1 MRAHRILTAILTM
14 SVSLSSLSY
23 SYTTAM
29 ADGVDSSIS
38 STSEGPVLG
47 AGHTEASIPETAHDS
62 SPATETAG
70 AETESVTDLTELSYE
85 EILMQQQILEQ
96 QRLAALA
103 QHQLDIGNFYKDAVL
118 IGDSVAMGFSLY
130 AARNSTVPIFQNL
143 KFLTRGSYSV
153 HNAFSKIT
161 GKSTHPIYGGE
172 QHYIWDSIK
181 LVNAKHV
188 YSFFGLNDL
197 YDGVDYT
204 VQKYLELIDKIK
216 AENPDVDFTIVST
229 TPMYQGSEKK
239 NLNNANINAL
249 NAAMKVIAE
258 ANGWGYI
265 DVASALKDAGGY
277 LAPKY
282 CSDKYVHQT
291 NSAYAVWQ
299 QVFEQYAEQHLD
311 DAEKNEEVKETEA
324 ETEESE
330 AIRPTEAAVSY

>member
-1 MRAHRILTAILTM
+1 MRAHRILTAILTI
-14 SVSLSSLSY
+14 SVSASSMFFTYAS
-23 SYTTAM
+23 AGPE
-29 ADGVDSSIS
+29 GVDSNTEVQTGPSVGADSPEVSQGTGESPSGSIE
-38 STSEGPVLG
+38 TSASE
-47 AGHTEASIPETAHDS
+47 TEAA
-62 SPATETAG
+62 
-70 AETESVTDLTELSYE
+70 DLTELSYE
-85 EILMQQQILEQ
+85 ELLMQQQLLEQ
-96 QRLAALA
+96 QRLLALQ
-103 QHQLDIGNFYKDAVL
+103 QHQQDIGNFFKDSVL
-118 IGDSVAMGFSLY
+118 IGDSVAYGFSLY
-130 AARNSTVPIFQNL
+130 AARNAAMPIFQNL

-161 GKSTHPIYGGE
+161 GKSTHPIYGGQ

-188 YSFFGLNDL
+188 YTFFGLNDL
-197 YDGVDYT
+197 YDGVDGT
-204 VQKYLELIDKIK
+204 VQKYLQLIDKIK
-216 AENPDVDFTIVST
+216 TENPDVDFIIIST

-249 NAAMKVIAE
+249 NAAMKTLAE

-265 DVASALKDAGGY
+265 DVASVLKDSGGY

-311 DAEKNEEVKETEA
+311 DKKITEDANETE
-324 ETEESE
+324 EDESE
-330 AIRPTEAAVSY
+330 AIRPTETAAVS